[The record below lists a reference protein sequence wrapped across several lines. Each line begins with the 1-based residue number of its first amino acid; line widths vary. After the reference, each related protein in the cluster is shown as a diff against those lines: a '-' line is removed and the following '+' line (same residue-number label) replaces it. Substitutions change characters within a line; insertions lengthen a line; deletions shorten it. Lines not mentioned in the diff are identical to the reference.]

1 MRPGGNDSGGGS
13 RAGRGSA
20 HALVIPAGDTS
31 DGGFPSALTRGRG
44 RRATASSAAVVLL
57 ADRGVAFG
65 PPLGRSH
72 SGGPRLITCQ
82 PRFAR
87 WGGTTP
93 HTPRVP
99 AYPRR
104 DRVAPNRRTETV
116 RGSRQLPPR
125 LPASDF
131 RLPTVLISL
140 ASLGWGDDPPY
151 PPSVGVLA
159 RWAGRV
165 SQSTGAVSGSR
176 RSTHQLHL
184 PPTTYHFRLPTS
196 DFRLQ

>member
-1 MRPGGNDSGGGS
+1 TGSSKSRPRAIETLGPSPTSDEPIGSDTRSMRPGGNDSGGGS

-87 WGGTTP
+87 WGGRP
-93 HTPRVP
+93 PIP
-99 AYPRR
+99 PEC
-104 DRVAPNRRTETV
+104 RRTGV
-116 RGSRQLPPR
+116 VGGSRPCENQDR
-125 LPASDF
+125 ARIASAPAASSGF
-131 RLPTVLISL
+131 RL
-140 ASLGWGDDPPY
+140 
-151 PPSVGVLA
+151 
-159 RWAGRV
+159 
-165 SQSTGAVSGSR
+165 
-176 RSTHQLHL
+176 
-184 PPTTYHFRLPTS
+184 
-196 DFRLQ
+196 

>member
-87 WGGTTP
+87 WGGGGGTTP

-140 ASLGWGDDPPY
+140 ASLGWGTTPHTP
-151 PPSVGVLA
+151 
-159 RWAGRV
+159 RV
-165 SQSTGAVSGSR
+165 SAYWRGRWVAPV
-176 RSTHQLHL
+176 
-184 PPTTYHFRLPTS
+184 
-196 DFRLQ
+196 